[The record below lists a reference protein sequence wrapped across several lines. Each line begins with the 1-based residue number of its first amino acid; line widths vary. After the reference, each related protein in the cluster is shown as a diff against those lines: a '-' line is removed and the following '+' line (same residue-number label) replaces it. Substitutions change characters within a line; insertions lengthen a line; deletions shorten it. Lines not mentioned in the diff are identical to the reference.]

1 MAPLIDKTALFR
13 DILKETQGKS
23 EVKPDKNRILQ
34 RKDKD
39 PLEVKAQVI
48 IEHTTRLKEFLNDN
62 RSSYIDLQNREFSS
76 NAMTDLERDRIDA
89 GANSLIRTING
100 LVDDFKSDLR
110 KKMTQLR
117 GQHTSHLEAVSD
129 ILDADLKLACQSF
142 SEQKAIRVQKEL
154 EIQKLSR
161 LEIKAKRSHSLAE
174 ESAEEDDDIEESEK
188 PKPQYNWAIEDDESD
203 DEQPLSPQE
212 MQMFD
217 QENEKMYED
226 LMTLKDEVQQIETKV
241 VKIAELQQIFTE
253 KVLQQSNDIEII
265 AANAVAATENV
276 SDGNEE
282 IRKAITRGASTRV
295 YVLFFLL
302 VMSFTLLFLDWY
314 NE

>member
-1 MAPLIDKTALFR
+1 MAPLIDKTGLFR
-13 DILKETQGKS
+13 ELLKETQVKN
-23 EVKPDKNRILQ
+23 ENFKPDKSRILQ
-34 RKDKD
+34 RKEKD
-39 PLEVKAQVI
+39 PLEVKAHVI
-48 IEHTTRLKEFLNDN
+48 IEHTTKLKEFLHEN
-62 RSSYIDLQNREFSS
+62 RTAYIDILNRDFSAY
-76 NAMTDLERDRIDA
+76 AMTDIERDRIDA
-89 GANSLIRTING
+89 GANNLIRTINA
-100 LVDDFKSDLR
+100 LVEEFKKDLR
-110 KKMTQLR
+110 AKMTTLR

-161 LEIKAKRSHSLAE
+161 LEIKAKRTLSSPDSDQE
-174 ESAEEDDDIEESEK
+174 ELDKEVIK
-188 PKPQYNWAIEDDESD
+188 PKYNWALEQDDDSD
-203 DEQPLSPQE
+203 SNEPLSPAE

-253 KVLQQSNDIEII
+253 KVLQQKGDIDLI
-265 AANAVAATENV
+265 ASNAVATTENV

-282 IRKAITRGASTRV
+282 IRKAIQRNASTRV
-295 YVLFFLL
+295 YVLFFLI

>member
-1 MAPLIDKTALFR
+1 MAPLIDKTGLFR
-13 DILKETQGKS
+13 DILKETQVKKDL
-23 EVKPDKNRILQ
+23 KPDKSRILQ
-34 RKDKD
+34 RKEKD
-39 PLEVKAQVI
+39 PLEVKAHVI
-48 IEHTTRLKEFLNDN
+48 IEHTTKLKEFLHEN
-62 RSSYIDLQNREFSS
+62 RNAYIDILNREFSAY
-76 NAMTDLERDRIDA
+76 AMTDIERDRIDA
-89 GANSLIRTING
+89 GANNLIRTING
-100 LVDDFKSDLR
+100 LVEEFKKDLR
-110 KKMTQLR
+110 CKMTKLR
-117 GQHTSHLEAVSD
+117 GQHTLHLEVVSD

-161 LEIKAKRSHSLAE
+161 LEIKAKRSLSQDSSELE
-174 ESAEEDDDIEESEK
+174 EGLEK
-188 PKPQYNWAIEDDESD
+188 EVITPKYNWALEQDDDSD
-203 DEQPLSPQE
+203 ANEPLSPAE

-217 QENEKMYED
+217 KENEKMYED

-253 KVLQQSNDIEII
+253 KVLQQKDDIDLI
-265 AANAVAATENV
+265 ASNAVATTENV

-282 IRKAITRGASTRV
+282 IRKAIQRNASTRI
-295 YVLFFLL
+295 YVLFFLI

>member
-13 DILKETQGKS
+13 DILKETQVKHDF
-23 EVKPDKNRILQ
+23 KPDKSRILQ
-34 RKDKD
+34 RKEKD
-39 PLEVKAQVI
+39 PLEVKAHVI
-48 IEHTTRLKEFLNDN
+48 IEHTTQLKEFLQEN
-62 RSSYIDLQNREFSS
+62 RTAYIDILNRDFSAH
-76 NAMTDLERDRIDA
+76 AMTDIERDRIDA
-89 GANSLIRTING
+89 GANHLIRTINA
-100 LVDDFKSDLR
+100 LVEEFKKDLR
-110 KKMTQLR
+110 MKMTQLR

-161 LEIKAKRSHSLAE
+161 LEIKAKRTFSQDSNE
-174 ESAEEDDDIEESEK
+174 EEDLEVEK
-188 PKPQYNWAIEDDESD
+188 PKPKYNWALEEDDSED
-203 DEQPLSPQE
+203 NEPLSPQE
-212 MQMFD
+212 MQMFE

-226 LMTLKDEVQQIETKV
+226 LMSLKDEVQQIETKV

-253 KVLQQSNDIEII
+253 KVLQQKDDIDLI

-276 SDGNEE
+276 TDGNEE
-282 IRKAITRGASTRV
+282 IRKAIQRNASTRV